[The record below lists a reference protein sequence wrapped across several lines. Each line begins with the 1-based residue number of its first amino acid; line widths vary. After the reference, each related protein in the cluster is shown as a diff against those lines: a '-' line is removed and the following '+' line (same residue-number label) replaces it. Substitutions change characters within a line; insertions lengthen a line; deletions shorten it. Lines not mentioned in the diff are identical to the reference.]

1 MTKTLSRADELRAD
15 IENMDFTARRI
26 IKELAE
32 LEQLGQTHTSE
43 FKLLE
48 ENLRVLKSNI
58 VRLEGELEKAEEDE
72 LEDPYYFSM
81 DMYW

>member
-1 MTKTLSRADELRAD
+1 MTNTLSRAEELRAD

-58 VRLEGELEKAEEDE
+58 IRLEGELEKAEEDE
-72 LEDPYYFSM
+72 LEDPSYFSM
-81 DMYW
+81 GMPW